1 MRETMRET
9 NERYQMKTLTPLH
22 CVRPLSSFSNLR
34 HDNTG
39 AVQNLVYTSALP
51 TVLGQY
57 S

>member
-1 MRETMRET
+1 MRET